1 MGLGASGIPGAPCSL
16 LLLSMFCLNSSST
29 AELQALGNG
38 SSLEA
43 LRAQSA
49 LLRRSPGSTE
59 ATGVWSVFRSGD
71 ALGRALA
78 IRPLSRLAGEV
89 FDETLHRLA
98 SGEDLLLRE
107 QAVWALGDR
116 PATIA
121 GIAPVV
127 HAVAEGGHAAVVG
140 QLAIERWVDAAPT
153 VATAIAAELDHTTDA
168 TARARLAETAGLLH
182 HRDGRRL
189 LAGLLRSSEE
199 SDIVRAAA
207 VRAFAAAPD
216 PAILDDLRRA
226 ARHGNAEVRFACARA
241 LLALRTAVAGEA
253 AARLATSVIG
263 SEEPFDRLLVAV
275 VRGRTRPAT
284 SEAGLHVA
292 QIFVQGRLD
301 ADLSF
306 AGAGDDGGISTLL
319 VHLGR
324 ALKTEPVVGR
334 VTTIARALAEP
345 ETGWRH
351 ASLTEI
357 QADGVSIERMPFGPA
372 GYVAAPDLWEHRLEL
387 ERALEATVAELGG
400 IDVAHLRFADAGAFA
415 AARVCRRLGIPVV
428 FTAAPDPHAL
438 IAAAECSGAL
448 TRETFPQ
455 EELRNHYL
463 QRAQLVE
470 TLLQQAETVVVLPRP
485 DARATLGNLFG
496 KPFAELEPQ
505 RVRTVP
511 EGISMAAVDRA
522 ARELGEARHGAALP
536 TVAGDMLEAI
546 AALPWHR
553 RGLPLVVSVGRL
565 HRVKGMPLLLEAWA
579 GDDNLHRALN
589 LVIVGGNLERPTAEE
604 QAVLAGLDEVFERMP
619 HAREGFLLLGHRPNH
634 EVATLMRIAREGLT
648 DLIPPDGIYACT
660 SQKEEFGV
668 ALLEAMA
675 TGIAVVAPISGGPS
689 TFVTEGL
696 TGSLA
701 DTSSIGSVRAALRRA
716 FAMRSDEARARRAAN
731 LVRSTYT
738 VEAMAT
744 SLAAVYA
751 DVLNE
756 LERIAA

>member
-1 MGLGASGIPGAPCSL
+1 
-16 LLLSMFCLNSSST
+16 MFCPSNNST
-29 AELQALGNG
+29 AELRALQSGRP
-38 SSLEA
+38 LEA
-43 LRAQSA
+43 LRAQSS
-49 LLRRSPGSTE
+49 LLRRSP
-59 ATGVWSVFRSGD
+59 ATTGASGLWSLFRSGD

-78 IRPLSRLAGEV
+78 IRPLSRLGGEA
-89 FDETLHRLA
+89 FDGTLHRLA
-98 SGEDLLLRE
+98 SGDDPLLRE

-116 PATIA
+116 PASAA

-127 HAVAEGGHAAVVG
+127 RAVAEGGHAAVVG
-140 QLAIERWVDAAPT
+140 QLAIERWVDATPT
-153 VATAIAAELDHTTDA
+153 VAAAIAAELDHTTDA
-168 TARARLAETAGLLH
+168 AARARLAETAGLLRH
-182 HRDGRRL
+182 GEARRL
-189 LAGLLRSSEE
+189 LARLLRSAVE
-199 SDIVRAAA
+199 SDSVRAAA
-207 VRAFAAAPD
+207 ARAFAAAPD
-216 PAILDDLRRA
+216 PALLDDLRRA
-226 ARHGNAEVRFACARA
+226 ASQGGAEVRFACARA

-253 AARLATSVIG
+253 AARLATSVVG

-275 VRGRTRPAT
+275 VRGRTRPA
-284 SEAGLHVA
+284 SIEPGLHVA
-292 QIFVQGRLD
+292 QVFVQGRLD

-324 ALKTEPVVGR
+324 ALRTEPVVGR

-387 ERALEATVAELGG
+387 ERTLEATVVELGG

-438 IAAAECSGAL
+438 IAAAESTGTL
-448 TRETFPQ
+448 TRESFPE

-470 TLLQQAETVVVLPRP
+470 TLLQQADTVVVLPRP
-485 DARATLGNLFG
+485 DARATLGSLFG
-496 KPFAELEPQ
+496 MPFAELEPQ
-505 RVRTVP
+505 RVRIVP
-511 EGISMAAVDRA
+511 EGISMTAVDRA
-522 ARELGEARHGAALP
+522 ALELEEARHGAQLP
-536 TVAGDMLEAI
+536 TVAGDLLDAI

-579 GDDNLHRALN
+579 GDNDLHRSLN

-604 QAVLAGLDEVFERMP
+604 RAVLAGLDEVFERIP
-619 HAREGFLLLGHRPNH
+619 HAQEGFLPLGHRPNH
-634 EVATLMRIAREGLT
+634 EVATIMRIAREGLT
-648 DLIPPDGIYACT
+648 DLISPDGIYACT

-675 TGIAVVAPISGGPS
+675 TGIAVVAPAAGGPS
-689 TFVTEGL
+689 TFVSEGL

-701 DTSSIGSVRAALRRA
+701 DTSSIGSVRGALRRA
-716 FAMRSDEARARRAAN
+716 FATRSDEARARRAAN
-731 LVRSTYT
+731 VVRSDYT
-738 VEAMAT
+738 VEAMAA
-744 SLAAVYA
+744 SLAAVYD
-751 DVLNE
+751 DVLDAR
-756 LERIAA
+756 ERVAA